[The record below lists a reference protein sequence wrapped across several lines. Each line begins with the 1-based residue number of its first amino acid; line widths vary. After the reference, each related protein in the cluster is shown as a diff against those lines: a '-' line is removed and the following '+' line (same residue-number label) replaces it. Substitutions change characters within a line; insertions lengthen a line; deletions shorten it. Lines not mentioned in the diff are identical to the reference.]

1 MALRRALRFL
11 WNMHPARA
19 SDLHTALH
27 VTQGAGAPQ
36 AARQLELGDDN
47 VLRCQASLRRH
58 PWNDNIFSESSR
70 LPPPA
75 PCAARTMAPLRRAAT
90 LVLCLLATA
99 GASPTNTTVSQ
110 PLPSAASFKGHT
122 SGATYLPLLVLLVV
136 PGAAVL
142 QLRVDQARVLLAR
155 RREKKHLRKA
165 AGTRD
170 AAAGG
175 DTASAAGSESWG
187 GGDAVAVAVTEQA

>member
-1 MALRRALRFL
+1 
-11 WNMHPARA
+11 
-19 SDLHTALH
+19 
-27 VTQGAGAPQ
+27 
-36 AARQLELGDDN
+36 
-47 VLRCQASLRRH
+47 
-58 PWNDNIFSESSR
+58 
-70 LPPPA
+70 
-75 PCAARTMAPLRRAAT
+75 MAPLRRAAT
-90 LVLCLLATA
+90 LLLCLLAA
-99 GASPTNTTVSQ
+99 ASASPSNTTASQ

-136 PGAAVL
+136 PGVAVL

-170 AAAGG
+170 AAARG
-175 DTASAAGSESWG
+175 DAVAATGSESRG